1 MNVTLNPQTLSG
13 IATQDVGTLPPIID
27 VKSGEASA
35 RAGLLVTT
43 SRTGATSGVTGDLTV
58 SQQQDLEALLALLGL
73 DGENAKN
80 ATLQTVLKAIQSAIK
95 QQAVSVTTVT
105 TGIVVLSDYDVT
117 RLEALKKAFE
127 TSDAKSAQDL
137 VWNVNRMF
145 ELKTEIE
152 DLAKKGL
159 VYDGK
164 FEGESPNP
172 NFELNTRVRELG
184 DRMADISLHYDCLD
198 ATTRDA
204 CLDTLAPAMK
214 TAVQNLVDAYGEQ
227 KRTYGWRN
235 AQTYLTYQKATLTTL
250 KSFASVIASTDLPLP
265 PQISRDA
272 LSQVLREIIESLS
285 PDATA
290 DEVAEKLDEKM
301 QEIAEQ
307 LANID
312 IPMQA

>member
-1 MNVTLNPQTLSG
+1 MNVTLNPQTLAG

-105 TGIVVLSDYDVT
+105 TGMVVLSDYDVT
-117 RLEALKKAFE
+117 RLEALKKACE

-137 VWNVNRMF
+137 AGNVNRMF
-145 ELKTEIE
+145 ELKAEIE
-152 DLAKKGL
+152 ALAKQGMT
-159 VYDGK
+159 YDGK
-164 FEGESPNP
+164 FEGVSPNP

-184 DRMADISLHYDCLD
+184 DRMIDISVHYNRLD
-198 ATTRDA
+198 ATTREA

-214 TAVQNLVDAYGEQ
+214 TAVQDLVAAYGEQ
-227 KRTYGWRN
+227 MKYGWSN
-235 AQTYLTYQKATLTTL
+235 VQAYLTYQTSALTTL
-250 KSFASVIASTDLPLP
+250 KSFESVIASPDLQLP

-272 LSQVLREIIESLS
+272 LSQILKEIIESVS

-290 DEVAEKLDEKM
+290 DEIAEKLDEKM

>member
-1 MNVTLNPQTLSG
+1 MNVTLNPQSLSG

-80 ATLQTVLKAIQSAIK
+80 ATMQTVLKAIQSAIK

-105 TGIVVLSDYDVT
+105 TGMVVLSDYDVT
-117 RLEALKKAFE
+117 RLEALKKACE

-137 VWNVNRMF
+137 VGNVNRMF
-145 ELKTEIE
+145 ELKGEIE
-152 DLAKKGL
+152 ALAKQGMT
-159 VYDGK
+159 YDGK
-164 FEGESPNP
+164 FEGVSPNP

-184 DRMADISLHYDCLD
+184 DRILDISVYYNRLD
-198 ATTRDA
+198 ATTREA

-214 TAVQNLVDAYGEQ
+214 TAVQNLVAAYGEQ
-227 KRTYGWRN
+227 MKYGWSN
-235 AQTYLTYQKATLTTL
+235 VQAYLTYQTSALTTL
-250 KSFASVIASTDLPLP
+250 KSFESVIASPDLQLP

-272 LSQVLREIIESLS
+272 LSQILKEIIESVS

>member
-1 MNVTLNPQTLSG
+1 MNVTLNPQTLAG

-58 SQQQDLEALLALLGL
+58 SQQQDLEALLAILGL

-80 ATLQTVLKAIQSAIK
+80 ATMLTVLKAIQSAIK

-105 TGIVVLSDYDVT
+105 TGMEVLSDYDVT
-117 RLEALKKAFE
+117 RLEALKKACA
-127 TSDAKSAQDL
+127 TSDDYYAGKIIE
-137 VWNVNRMF
+137 NVNRML

-152 DLAKKGL
+152 NLAKQGM

-164 FEGESPNP
+164 FEGVSPNP

-184 DRMADISLHYDCLD
+184 DRMIDISIHYNRLD
-198 ATTRDA
+198 ATTREA

-214 TAVQNLVDAYGEQ
+214 TAVQDLVAAYGEQ
-227 KRTYGWRN
+227 MKYGWSN
-235 AQTYLTYQKATLTTL
+235 VQAYLTYQTSALTTL
-250 KSFASVIASTDLPLP
+250 KSFESVIASPDLQLP

-272 LSQVLREIIESLS
+272 LSQILKEIIESVS

-290 DEVAEKLDEKM
+290 DEIAEKLDEKM

>member
-1 MNVTLNPQTLSG
+1 MNVTLNPQTLAG

-27 VKSGEASA
+27 VKSGEATA

-43 SRTGATSGVTGDLTV
+43 SRTGATSSVTGDLTV

-105 TGIVVLSDYDVT
+105 TGMVVLSDYDVT
-117 RLEALKKAFE
+117 RLEALKKACE

-137 VWNVNRMF
+137 AGNVNRMF
-145 ELKTEIE
+145 ELKGEIE
-152 DLAKKGL
+152 ALAKQGM

-164 FEGESPNP
+164 FEGVSPNP

-184 DRMADISLHYDCLD
+184 DRMIDISVHYKRLD
-198 ATTRDA
+198 ATTREA

-214 TAVQNLVDAYGEQ
+214 TAVQDLVAAYGEQ
-227 KRTYGWRN
+227 MKYGWSN
-235 AQTYLTYQKATLTTL
+235 VQAYLTYQTSALTTL
-250 KSFASVIASTDLPLP
+250 KSFESVIASPDLQLP

-272 LSQVLREIIESLS
+272 LSQILKEIIESVS

-290 DEVAEKLDEKM
+290 DEIAEKLDEKM